1 MWIKGKALITLKDLE
16 TGQIDAWEGANSV
29 VDDGLNL
36 LLERL
41 IGTTGA
47 SPMAYLAVGSGTGS
61 FTGSE
66 STMYNEDYRKAITS
80 ASVSGNVGTWM
91 TYFSTAE
98 ANGTIREL
106 GLFNAPSDGVMFAH
120 VQVDP
125 PRTKTSG
132 KEMVVTITHTVT
144 RA

>member
-66 STMYNEDYRKAITS
+66 STMYNEDSPLLKRTAQYANWGSSTPLRMALCLPTS
-80 ASVSGNVGTWM
+80 RL
-91 TYFSTAE
+91 
-98 ANGTIREL
+98 IHL
-106 GLFNAPSDGVMFAH
+106 GLR
-120 VQVDP
+120 QVG
-125 PRTKTSG
+125 RKWLSQS
-132 KEMVVTITHTVT
+132 HT
-144 RA
+144 R